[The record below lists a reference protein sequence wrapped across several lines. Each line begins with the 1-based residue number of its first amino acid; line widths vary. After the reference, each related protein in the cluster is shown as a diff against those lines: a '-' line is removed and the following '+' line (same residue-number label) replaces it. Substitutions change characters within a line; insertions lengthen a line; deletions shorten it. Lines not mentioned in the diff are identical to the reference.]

1 MERKFGKNFSND
13 FRATLCLGVN
23 EAEHSESF
31 FKEEGTI
38 IFLLHQQFRM
48 KIKVVIKET
57 FGKGRNII
65 IVTVIALIF
74 LDLFKNRYIY
84 E

>member
-1 MERKFGKNFSND
+1 
-13 FRATLCLGVN
+13 
-23 EAEHSESF
+23 
-31 FKEEGTI
+31 
-38 IFLLHQQFRM
+38 M

-74 LDLFKNRYIY
+74 LDHFKNRYIY
-84 E
+84 EQIKKIHARVKLKTENRFRNFYYFYFNPQKAAWVPNCKLI